1 MWVVLIVEILNR
13 EYDRGRMYVLRR
25 RLQEISSDLY
35 ELFRDILTRDSRNID
50 ELVLYIQQVLFAK
63 QPLSPE
69 QLYFAILSGVEIDV
83 VLIQNLSEIIRDI
96 IKRFILDSS
105 KGLTE
110 IIISK
115 LQKVQFIYELVRD
128 FLLKEDSLS
137 SIQLDLRSNLQG

>member
-83 VLIQNLSEIIRDI
+83 VSIQNLSEIIRDV